1 MPATYKRSKP
11 VLYSRVIYLESYL
24 SQTETRFCGTRFYG
38 FLSLLL
44 YYCLSSNSVVLRTPA
59 I

>member
-1 MPATYKRSKP
+1 MPATYKWTKP
-11 VLYSRVIYLESYL
+11 VLYSRVIYLEPHL
-24 SQTETRFCGTRFYG
+24 SQTETRFYG
-38 FLSLLL
+38 FFSLLL